1 MRTRDG
7 MAQALHKVRSPGQ
20 EALRLQLMALKIPH
34 EMEYRF
40 DEVMKW
46 RFDFAI
52 PEKRIAIEVEG
63 GIWINGRHN
72 RGAGMAKDLEKY
84 DAAMR
89 QGWSVYRCSTEM
101 ATSGHAIET
110 IQIMLGLK

>member
-1 MRTRDG
+1 MNLDAVPNVKHPVKSR
-7 MAQALHKVRSPGQ
+7 GQ

-40 DEVMKW
+40 DKVRRW

-63 GIWINGRHN
+63 GTWTNGRHN
-72 RGAGMAKDLEKY
+72 RGSGMAKDLEKY